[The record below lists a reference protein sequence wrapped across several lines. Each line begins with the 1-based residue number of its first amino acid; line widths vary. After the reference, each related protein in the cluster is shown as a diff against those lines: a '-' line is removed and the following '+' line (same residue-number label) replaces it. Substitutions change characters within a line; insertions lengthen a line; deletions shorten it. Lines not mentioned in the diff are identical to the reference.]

1 MFIGKTKENI
11 ETVNVVE
18 KGILLS
24 NFTFITCV
32 PKATSDAAMQTK
44 EM

>member
-1 MFIGKTKENI
+1 LFIGKTKENI
-11 ETVNVVE
+11 DAVNVE

-24 NFTFITCV
+24 NFTFISCV
-32 PKATSDAAMQTK
+32 PKAKSDAAMQTK